1 MDLAKLIER
10 AKGIC
15 LSPKAEWEKIA
26 AETTD
31 VKSLYTNY
39 AMILALIPAVCGFLG
54 MSLIGISMPMIGTI
68 RTPIGAG
75 IAQLVIGYVLGLGV
89 LYVVSLIVN
98 ALAPTFD
105 GQKDAVQA
113 LKLVVYSSTP
123 VWIAGVL
130 SLVPMLGML
139 TIIAG
144 LYGLYLLYV
153 GLPVVMKNPEEK
165 SIGYTALIIV
175 CYIVLAMITAAVVG
189 GLVGTGAM
197 MRGKF

>member
-31 VKSLYTNY
+31 VKSIYTNY

-139 TIIAG
+139 TIIDPPPCVLRCG
-144 LYGLYLLYV
+144 RHRRPPRG
-153 GLPVVMKNPEEK
+153 PVRR
-165 SIGYTALIIV
+165 AR
-175 CYIVLAMITAAVVG
+175 AASPPR
-189 GLVGTGAM
+189 A
-197 MRGKF
+197 RCSKA

>member
-1 MDLAKLIER
+1 
-10 AKGIC
+10 
-15 LSPKAEWEKIA
+15 
-26 AETTD
+26 
-31 VKSLYTNY
+31 
-39 AMILALIPAVCGFLG
+39 
-54 MSLIGISMPMIGTI
+54 MIGTI